1 MPQLSW
7 ERVALML
14 SGIGEWVD
22 WESGERG
29 GEVAVGRSW

>member
-1 MPQLSW
+1 MPQHSW

-22 WESGERG
+22 WEAGEGG
-29 GEVAVGRSW
+29 GEWQ